1 MGGFS
6 NFFIGTNKRNLA
18 KGGTSVYTTSTGIF
32 RGTSQVHMFTASG
45 VFTVTSAIT
54 KISFMAVGGGGGAGN
69 GRGGGGGGGGVV
81 YGSFQAPSNSTFT
94 ISIGGG
100 GAGGPAGVPVVN
112 GSGANG
118 GNSTITRG
126 PGGTW
131 PGTGPGVG
139 TAYGGG
145 GGAGGNPVGTAKQGG
160 YDGGSGGGGY
170 SSASPTTC
178 RRLGGWSTQ
187 GPLGSTPAAAPSAA
201 ANGWGWASCGYSV
214 ASGGVGYN
222 YSNVGHYGGS
232 SYAPP
237 SSSNV
242 YGGGGGGGAGP
253 PDAGCI
259 CSGTGLTKNF
269 SDPIHVSPAYPGA
282 PGGNPAICAAIVG
295 GLGGGGLEIRG
306 SNFSGGEAVNP
317 TGYISGSVVS
327 NSSVSGSLGYGAG
340 GNGGFFYPMTP
351 STTAYPSPPPP
362 PPNIG
367 QGGQGGS
374 GPAPSTPTIAG
385 PSGSSGVVIFTY
397 PTSLF

>member
-1 MGGFS
+1 MSGFS
-6 NFFIGTNKRNLA
+6 NFFAGTNKRNLA

-54 KISFMAVGGGGGAGN
+54 KIVFMAVGGGGGAGN

-100 GAGGPAGVPVVN
+100 GAGGTAGATGFPGG
-112 GSGANG
+112 GSTG

-131 PGTGPGVG
+131 PGTGPGIG

-145 GGAGGNPVGTAKQGG
+145 AGAGGTPTTTTKQCGGT
-160 YDGGSGGGGY
+160 GGSGGGAY
-170 SSASPTTC
+170 SGANTAPTKN
-178 RRLGGWSTQ
+178 LGGLNGQAPFGNSP
-187 GPLGSTPAAAPSAA
+187 GCAAAY
-201 ANGWGWASCGYSV
+201 GWGWAQCAY
-214 ASGGVGYN
+214 VGNYN
-222 YSNVGHYGGS
+222 YSNVGHAGGS
-232 SYAPP
+232 SWGPP
-237 SSSNV
+237 SYPNS
-242 YGGGGGGGAGP
+242 YGGGGGGGAGS

-269 SDPIHVSPAYPGA
+269 SDPIHVSNTYPGN
-282 PGGNPAICAAIVG
+282 GTNPAGPGVYG

-306 SNFSGGEAVNP
+306 SSFLAGEAANP
-317 TGYISGSVVS
+317 TGYISGSVVYN
-327 NSSVSGSLGYGAG
+327 NSPQGNLGYGAG
-340 GNGGFFYPMTP
+340 GGGGWYCATTP
-351 STTAYPSPPPP
+351 GSLPSPA
-362 PPNIG
+362 NIG
-367 QGGQGGS
+367 QGGSGGW
-374 GPAPSTPTIAG
+374 GTPNPTI
-385 PSGSSGVVIFTY
+385 SGSSGGSGVVIFTY